1 MAALAISAHLP
12 FVQRDKGDFPVGG
25 HGFRR
30 AQEVARAFRQDF
42 FFAGDER
49 NLIAALYRDD
59 PLIHLPREVA
69 QGKADHSGSVTAHAL
84 DRKMGF
90 AGVSRPPSPG
100 HLSTVVATHACYV
113 GETRQLRTSILK

>member
-1 MAALAISAHLP
+1 MAELAISAHLP
-12 FVQRDKGDFPVGG
+12 FVPRDKGDFPVGG

-59 PLIHLPREVA
+59 PLIHLPREEA
-69 QGKADHSGSVTAHAL
+69 QGKADHSGSVTAPAR

-90 AGVSRPPSPG
+90 AGVRRPQYRSEA
-100 HLSTVVATHACYV
+100 HTTELQSLIRHSFAVFCLT
-113 GETRQLRTSILK
+113 

>member
-30 AQEVARAFRQDF
+30 AHEVARAFRQDF

-59 PLIHLPREVA
+59 PLIHLPREEA
-69 QGKADHSGSVTAHAL
+69 RSEEHTSEL
-84 DRKMGF
+84 
-90 AGVSRPPSPG
+90 PSLMRIPYAVFG
-100 HLSTVVATHACYV
+100 
-113 GETRQLRTSILK
+113 LKKKKQKTMK

>member
-30 AQEVARAFRQDF
+30 AQEVARAFRKDF

-59 PLIHLPREVA
+59 TLIHLPREEA
-69 QGKADHSGSVTAHAL
+69 RSEE
-84 DRKMGF
+84 R
-90 AGVSRPPSPG
+90 R
-100 HLSTVVATHACYV
+100 V
-113 GETRQLRTSILK
+113 GEKSVSPCRSRWSTSTQKKKKPKK